1 MLQMRYVPDM
11 FMVPRR
17 VFDGRGARNRLPE
30 EVSTMTEK
38 VPITVVLGIDVDGRA
53 HASRFE
59 ERDASFVT
67 RAAELMGFHLIRVPP
82 DNAELHAIA
91 EALPVGKIFATG
103 RAFVPFVSRSAFDR
117 LAALVEGG
125 VTTRA
130 PQAIGANQA
139 AAEMLQ
145 VESDDTADAPWA
157 KVEVGTVVLAAQP
170 DLYGPGWWE
179 GVVVGVDGDDL
190 TLRWM
195 DDPELE
201 SFHLSRRDIAL
212 RHPGAD

>member
-1 MLQMRYVPDM
+1 MLQMRHVPDM
-11 FMVPRR
+11 FMVPRFAF
-17 VFDGRGARNRLPE
+17 VDRGACNLSQE

-38 VPITVVLGIDVDGRA
+38 MPIIVVLGIDVDGRA

-59 ERDASFVT
+59 ERDAPFVT
-67 RAAELMGFHLIRVPP
+67 RAAELMGFHLIPVPP

-117 LAALVEGG
+117 LATMVEGG
-125 VTTRA
+125 VTARA

-139 AAEMLQ
+139 AKMLQ
-145 VESDDTADAPWA
+145 AESDDTADALWA

-212 RHPGAD
+212 RHPGAG

>member
-1 MLQMRYVPDM
+1 MLQMRDVPDM
-11 FMVPRR
+11 FMVPRCA
-17 VFDGRGARNRLPE
+17 FAGRGACNRSQE

-38 VPITVVLGIDVDGRA
+38 VPIIVVLGIDVDGRP

-59 ERDASFVT
+59 ERDASFVQ
-67 RAAELMGFHLIRVPP
+67 RAAELMGFHVVRVAP
-82 DNAELHAIA
+82 DNDELHGIA
-91 EALPVGKIFATG
+91 ERLPLGKIFATG

-117 LAALVEGG
+117 LATMVEGG

-139 AAEMLQ
+139 AEMLQ
-145 VESDDTADAPWA
+145 AESDDTADALWA

-201 SFHLSRRDIAL
+201 PFHLSRRDIAL

>member
-1 MLQMRYVPDM
+1 
-11 FMVPRR
+11 
-17 VFDGRGARNRLPE
+17 
-30 EVSTMTEK
+30 MTEK
-38 VPITVVLGIDVDGRA
+38 VPITVVLGIDVDGRP

-59 ERDASFVT
+59 ERDAPFVV
-67 RAAELMGFHLIRVPP
+67 RAAELMGFHVIRVPA
-82 DNAELHAIA
+82 DNAELHGIA
-91 EALPVGKIFATG
+91 ERLPLGKIFATG

-117 LAALVEGG
+117 LATLVEGG

-139 AAEMLQ
+139 AEMLQ
-145 VESDDTADAPWA
+145 AASDDTADALWA

-201 SFHLSRRDIAL
+201 PFHLSRRDIAL

>member
-1 MLQMRYVPDM
+1 
-11 FMVPRR
+11 
-17 VFDGRGARNRLPE
+17 
-30 EVSTMTEK
+30 MTEK
-38 VPITVVLGIDVDGRA
+38 MPIIVVLGIDVDGRA
-53 HASRFE
+53 HGSRFE
-59 ERDASFVT
+59 ERDAPFVV
-67 RAAELMGFHLIRVPP
+67 RAAELMGFHVIRVAP
-82 DNAELHAIA
+82 DNDELCGIA
-91 EALPVGKIFATG
+91 EKLPLGKIFATG
-103 RAFVPFVSRSAFDR
+103 RAFVPFVGRSAFDR
-117 LAALVEGG
+117 LATMVEGG

-139 AAEMLQ
+139 AELLQAEP
-145 VESDDTADAPWA
+145 DDTADALWA

-201 SFHLSRRDIAL
+201 PFHLSRRDIAL